1 MAVTLRLTRAGAKK
15 APFYRVV
22 AADSR
27 SPRDG
32 RFIEQIGIYD
42 PLRSPAEIK
51 FDSGRLDHW
60 LSVGATPSQTV
71 GELIRAAR
79 KSAKPPAP
87 AAAPKSA

>member
-1 MAVTLRLTRAGAKK
+1 MAVTLRLTRAGGKK

-32 RFIEQIGIYD
+32 RFIEQVGVYD

-51 FDSGRLDHW
+51 LNADRIDHW

-71 GELIRAAR
+71 GELIRVAR
-79 KSAKPPAP
+79 KSAP
-87 AAAPKSA
+87 AASKPA

>member
-1 MAVTLRLTRAGAKK
+1 MAVTLRLTRAGGKK

-32 RFIEQIGIYD
+32 RFIEQVGVYD

-51 FDSGRLDHW
+51 LNADRIDHW

-71 GELIRAAR
+71 GELIRVAR
-79 KSAKPPAP
+79 KSAPPATKP
-87 AAAPKSA
+87 A